1 MAGVS
6 QTIPSYTGGISEQP
20 DYIKNPGQVKDAI
33 NVIPDI
39 TYGLYKRLG
48 AKRIATNA
56 LSPHSGTSTWF
67 HYYRNVEEGSYIGQV
82 DTNGSVKMWRCSDGA
97 ASSVSNSCS
106 SYLTDSDPVKNLHFT
121 TVNDTTFINNRNK
134 TCELK
139 DDNSAEATHKYYAY
153 VELRRTEN
161 ARQYGLDIGGSG
173 ESSRSYK
180 TATRI
185 SHSFTTGTGSGQRH
199 GPDEER
205 TGNCPHIGMKVHW
218 VRKNHNSYD
227 NYRNDLVFRLTVT
240 GQSGPK
246 SDASV
251 VDSAEDYSC
260 TYQDDLTL
268 LYGGEN
274 WPVNETVTCS
284 QGGVT
289 YTITVNSAETYTSKV
304 IGAHSLRDNAN
315 WKCGQI
321 RPKPTPFDADTAVS
335 ASSILGGIKSM
346 IDDHGP
352 NNISCDVI
360 GNGIYIYSDSVD
372 FTVRVVE
379 DDLMRVMGAET
390 SDVTNLPTQ
399 CKHGYIVKVA
409 NSSSA
414 EDDYYLKFNGSGN
427 ADGPGAW
434 SECPKPSGDGHLAD
448 DSDTKIKIN
457 PSTMPVALTRT
468 GDNQFT
474 ISEFTWTDRF
484 VGDDTTNPQPGFID
498 QGIEKVIFYRNRLA
512 LLSGSKVVLSAPNDL
527 GNFWRDTAIASGPND
542 GITINSSSKFPS
554 AITNAIET
562 NSGLVLFSQNQQ
574 FLLSTDS
581 EVLTTDSAKITP
593 LSTYYNNKLVEPI
606 SLGTTLGF
614 LDNSGSNTRFM
625 EMVQVQQQTEPV
637 VFEHSKV
644 VPSMLPKDADIMDV
658 SRDNGVVFI
667 GKSGTDTVFGY
678 RYYTVGQ
685 QRLLSSWFKW
695 KFNTSYKYFCV
706 TDDTF
711 YFIDNNSYFQ
721 KINLIRS
728 DDDLTI
734 TGDGNTWDI
743 HLDNWTSISG
753 GSYNATTNLTTF
765 SSQPAHSGVTAKRV
779 IIDNA
784 GHLVECTQAGSTIT
798 VPDDWSSGT
807 LYHGWL
813 YDMEVKLPKLY
824 PTRTVGKTTI
834 GDVNGSLTLH
844 RAKVALGKVGSY
856 ESLLTRVGKTSFTD
870 IYESADPN
878 EYEEGDIPYLLEEV
892 RTIPI
897 YERNSNVELTIKST
911 HPSPATLRSLSWEG
925 DYTSKNYR
933 RV

>member
-56 LSPHSGTSTWF
+56 LSPHGGTSTWF
-67 HYYRNVEEGSYIGQV
+67 HYYRSAGEGSYIGQV

-97 ASSVSNSCS
+97 ASSVTNNCS
-106 SYLTDSDPVKNLHFT
+106 SYLTTSDPVRNLHFT
-121 TVNDTTFINNRNK
+121 TVNDTTFINNRTK
-134 TCELK
+134 GCELK
-139 DDNSAEATHKYYAY
+139 NDTTSGGPHNYYAF
-153 VELRRTEN
+153 VELKRTEN
-161 ARQYGLDIGGSG
+161 GRQYALDIGGAG
-173 ESSRSYK
+173 ESEQSYW

-185 SHSFTTGTGSGQRH
+185 EINSTNRH
-199 GPDEER
+199 TAAQDR
-205 TGNCPHIGMKVHW
+205 TGHCPAIGSKTY
-218 VRKNHNSYD
+218 KKADGSKTN
-227 NYRNDLVFRLTVT
+227 LEFRLTVT

-246 SDASV
+246 PGADT
-251 VDSAEDYSC
+251 VDEAQDYTCEYS
-260 TYQDDLTL
+260 DDLTL
-268 LYGGEN
+268 LHGGEG
-274 WPVNETVTCS
+274 WEVNDSVTA
-284 QGGVT
+284 VL
-289 YTITVNSAETYTSKV
+289 NSGKRVDDSDGNYEYNIKV
-304 IGAHSLRDNAN
+304 IGAEQYKANALSN
-315 WKCGQI
+315 GLI
-321 RPKPTPFDADTAVS
+321 RPAPTPFNADTAVS
-335 ASSILGGIKSM
+335 ASSILGGIRDA
-346 IDDHGP
+346 IENGP
-352 NNISCDVI
+352 SNISCAVI
-360 GNGIYIYSDSVD
+360 GNGLFIYSSSVD

-379 DDLMRVMGAET
+379 DDLMRVIGKDT
-390 SDVTNLPTQ
+390 SDITQLPNS
-399 CKHGYIVKVA
+399 CEDGYYLKVA
-409 NSSSA
+409 NSNSA
-414 EDDYYLKFNGSGN
+414 EDDYYLKFTGTKGN
-427 ADGPGAW
+427 GPGSW
-434 SECPKPSGDGHLAD
+434 SEVAKKDIKY
-448 DSDTKIKIN
+448 KID
-457 PSTMPVALTRT
+457 PATMPAALTRT

-484 VGDDTTNPQPGFID
+484 VGDDVTNPKPGFIG
-498 QGIEKVIFYRNRLA
+498 QGIERVIFYRNRLA

-527 GNFWRDTAIASGPND
+527 GNFWRDTAIATGPND
-542 GITINSSSKFPS
+542 AITINSSSKFPS

-667 GKSGTDTVFGY
+667 GKSGTDTVYGY

-695 KFNTSYKYFCV
+695 KFNTTYKYFCV

-711 YFIDNNSYFQ
+711 YFIDNNNYFQ

-753 GSYNATTNLTTF
+753 GSYDATTNLTTF

-870 IYESADPN
+870 TYESADPN

-925 DYTSKNYR
+925 DYTPKNYKR
-933 RV
+933 L

>member
-48 AKRIATNA
+48 AKRITTNA
-56 LSPHSGTSTWF
+56 LSPHGGTSTWF
-67 HYYRNVEEGSYIGQV
+67 HYYRSVEEGSYIGQV
-82 DTNGSVKMWRCSDGA
+82 DTNGSVKMWRCSDGEP
-97 ASSVSNSCS
+97 SSVSNSCS
-106 SYLTDSDPVKNLHFT
+106 SYLTTSDPVKNLHFT
-121 TVNDTTFINNRNK
+121 TVNDTTFINNRTK
-134 TCELK
+134 TCALKNDTTSGGPHNYYAFVELK
-139 DDNSAEATHKYYAY
+139 K
-153 VELRRTEN
+153 TEN
-161 ARQYGLDIGGSG
+161 GRQYALDIGGEG
-173 ESSRSYK
+173 ESQQSYT

-185 SHSFTTGTGSGQRH
+185 EIDYDHNNFNRH
-199 GPDEER
+199 GPDEPR
-205 TGNCPHIGMKVHW
+205 CGNCRAIGSKTYSVTSGSQ
-218 VRKNHNSYD
+218 KN
-227 NYRNDLVFRLTVT
+227 LEFRLTVT

-246 SDASV
+246 SSAAT
-251 VDSAEDYSC
+251 VDESEDYSC

-268 LYGGEN
+268 LHGGEGWDTN
-274 WPVNETVTCS
+274 DYAEVLLSKGKDKNGTDDQDYKYPIKVTKH
-284 QGGVT
+284 
-289 YTITVNSAETYTSKV
+289 ETY
-304 IGAHSLRDNAN
+304 IANALSS
-315 WKCGQI
+315 GLI
-321 RPKPTPFDADTAVS
+321 RPEPTPFDADTAVS
-335 ASSILGGIKSM
+335 ASSILAGIRQE
-346 IDDHGP
+346 IVDNGP
-352 NNISCDVI
+352 SNIECVVI
-360 GNGIYIYSDSVD
+360 GNGIFIYSSSVD

-379 DDLMRVMGAET
+379 DDLMRVIGRDT
-390 SDVTNLPTQ
+390 SDITQLPNS
-399 CKHGYIVKVA
+399 CENGYYLKVA
-409 NSSSA
+409 NSNSA
-414 EDDYYLKFNGSGN
+414 EDDYYLKFTGTKGN
-427 ADGPGAW
+427 GPGSW
-434 SECPKPSGDGHLAD
+434 SEVAQAD
-448 DSDTKIKIN
+448 LKYKID

-468 GDNQFT
+468 GDNEFT

-484 VGDDTTNPQPGFID
+484 VGDNTTNPKPGFI
-498 QGIEKVIFYRNRLA
+498 GKNVEKVLFYRNRLA
-512 LLSGSKVVLSAPNDL
+512 LLSGSQVVLSSPNDL
-527 GNFWRDTAIASGPND
+527 GNFWRDTAIATGPND

-554 AITNAIET
+554 DLTNAIET

-593 LSTYYNNKLVEPI
+593 LSTYYNNQLVEPI

-667 GKSGTDTVFGY
+667 GKSGTNTVFGY

-711 YFIDNNSYFQ
+711 YFIDNNNYFQ

-743 HLDNWTSISG
+743 HLDNWTTISG

-784 GHLVECTQAGSTIT
+784 GHLAECTQAGSNIT

-844 RAKVALGKVGSY
+844 RAQVALGKVGSY

-870 IYESADPN
+870 TYESADPN
-878 EYEEGDIPYLLEEV
+878 EYEAGDIPYILEEV

-925 DYTSKNYR
+925 DYTPKNYK

>member
-56 LSPHSGTSTWF
+56 LSPHGGTSTWF
-67 HYYRNVEEGSYIGQV
+67 HYYRNPDEGSYIGQV

-97 ASSVSNSCS
+97 ASSVTNNCS
-106 SYLTDSDPVKNLHFT
+106 SYLTTSNVVRDLHFT
-121 TVNDTTFINNRNK
+121 TVNDTTFINNRGK
-134 TCELK
+134 TCALKGDTTSGGPHNYYAFVELK
-139 DDNSAEATHKYYAY
+139 K
-153 VELRRTEN
+153 TEN
-161 ARQYGLDIGGSG
+161 GRQYALDIGGAG
-173 ESSRSYK
+173 ESSQSYK

-185 SHSFTTGTGSGQRH
+185 EINSTNRH
-199 GPDEER
+199 NNDEPR
-205 TGNCPHIGMKVHW
+205 TGNCPAIGS
-218 VRKNHNSYD
+218 KNYSKDDGSKKN
-227 NYRNDLVFRLTVT
+227 LEFRLTVT

-246 SDASV
+246 PSAST
-251 VDSAEDYSC
+251 VDESEDYSC

-268 LYGGEN
+268 LHGGEGF
-274 WPVNETVTCS
+274 ETNNSVTAALS
-284 QGGVT
+284 SGKRSDGSDGTYEYNIKVT
-289 YTITVNSAETYTSKV
+289 DHETYT
-304 IGAHSLRDNAN
+304 ANALSN
-315 WKCGQI
+315 GLI
-321 RPKPTPFDADTAVS
+321 RPKCTPFNADTAVS
-335 ASSILGGIKSM
+335 ASSILGGIRDA
-346 IDDHGP
+346 IENGP
-352 NNISCDVI
+352 SNISCAVI
-360 GNGIYIYSDSVD
+360 GNGIFIYSSSVD

-379 DDLMRVMGAET
+379 DDLMRVIGRET
-390 SDVTNLPTQ
+390 SDITQLPNS
-399 CKHGYIVKVA
+399 CEDGYYLKVA
-409 NSSSA
+409 NSNSA
-414 EDDYYLKFNGSGN
+414 EDDYYLKFTGTKGN
-427 ADGPGAW
+427 GPGSW
-434 SECPKPSGDGHLAD
+434 SEVAKKDIKY
-448 DSDTKIKIN
+448 KID
-457 PSTMPVALTRT
+457 PATMPVALTRT

-484 VGDDTTNPQPGFID
+484 VGDNTTNPKPGFID
-498 QGIEKVIFYRNRLA
+498 QGIERVIFYRNRLA

-527 GNFWRDTAIASGPND
+527 GNFWRDTAIATGPND
-542 GITINSSSKFPS
+542 AITINSSSKFPA

-562 NSGLVLFSQNQQ
+562 NAGLVLFSQNQQ

-667 GKSGTDTVFGY
+667 GKSGTNTVFGY

-711 YFIDNNSYFQ
+711 YFIDNNNYFQ

-753 GSYNATTNLTTF
+753 GSYDATTNLTTF

-784 GHLVECTQAGSTIT
+784 GHLAECTQAGSNIT

-844 RAKVALGKVGSY
+844 RAQVALGKVGSY

-870 IYESADPN
+870 TYESANPS

-925 DYTSKNYR
+925 DYTPKNYK

>member
-48 AKRIATNA
+48 AKRITTNA
-56 LSPHSGTSTWF
+56 LSPHGGTSTWF

-97 ASSVSNSCS
+97 ASSVTNSCS
-106 SYLTDSDPVKNLHFT
+106 SYLTTSDPVKDLHFT
-121 TVNDTTFINNRNK
+121 TVNDTTFINNRTK
-134 TCELK
+134 TCALKNDTTSGGPHNYYAFVELK
-139 DDNSAEATHKYYAY
+139 K
-153 VELRRTEN
+153 TEN
-161 ARQYGLDIGGSG
+161 GRQYALDIGGAG
-173 ESSRSYK
+173 ESEQSYW

-185 SHSFTTGTGSGQRH
+185 EINSTNRH
-199 GPDEER
+199 TASQDR
-205 TGNCPHIGMKVHW
+205 TGHCPAIGSKTYN
-218 VRKNHNSYD
+218 KSDGSKTN
-227 NYRNDLVFRLTVT
+227 LEFRLTVT

-246 SDASV
+246 PGADTVDEASDYTC
-251 VDSAEDYSC
+251 EYS
-260 TYQDDLTL
+260 DDLTL
-268 LYGGEN
+268 LHGGEG
-274 WPVNETVTCS
+274 WEVNNSVTA
-284 QGGVT
+284 VL
-289 YTITVNSAETYTSKV
+289 NSGKREDGSDGNYEYNIKV
-304 IGAHSLRDNAN
+304 IGAEQYKANALSN
-315 WKCGQI
+315 GLI
-321 RPKPTPFDADTAVS
+321 RPAPAPFDADTAVS
-335 ASSILGGIKSM
+335 ASSILGGIRDA
-346 IDDHGP
+346 IENGP
-352 NNISCDVI
+352 SNIECVVI
-360 GNGIYIYSDSVD
+360 GNGIFIYSSSVD

-379 DDLMRVMGAET
+379 DDLMRVIGRET
-390 SDVTNLPTQ
+390 SDITQLPNS
-399 CKHGYIVKVA
+399 CEDGYYLKVA
-409 NSSSA
+409 NSNSA
-414 EDDYYLKFNGSGN
+414 EDDYYLKFTGTKGN
-427 ADGPGAW
+427 GPGSW
-434 SECPKPSGDGHLAD
+434 SEVAKAD
-448 DSDTKIKIN
+448 IKYKID
-457 PSTMPVALTRT
+457 PATMPVVLKRT
-468 GDNQFT
+468 GDNQFSIT
-474 ISEFTWTDRF
+474 EFTWTDRF
-484 VGDDTTNPQPGFID
+484 VGDNTTNPKPGFID

-527 GNFWRDTAIASGPND
+527 GNFWRDTAIATGPND
-542 GITINSSSKFPS
+542 AITINSSSKFPS

-678 RYYTVGQ
+678 RYYTVGT

-695 KFNTSYKYFCV
+695 KFNANYKYFCV

-711 YFIDNNSYFQ
+711 YFIDNNNYFQ

-784 GHLVECTQAGSTIT
+784 GHLAECTQAGSNIT

-844 RAKVALGKVGSY
+844 RAQVALGKVGSY

-870 IYESADPN
+870 TYESANPS

-925 DYTSKNYR
+925 DYTPKNYKR
-933 RV
+933 L